1 MSERATS
8 SIRAI
13 DLTSKPL
20 MSRRGFI
27 ARHMMRR
34 VMVLDVGQRIP
45 GIDSMANEY
54 EVGFG
59 TVQEAVELITR
70 AGAATFS
77 RHGAQGTLLDS
88 LDWRVAWTVAGLP
101 NLIGSLPLPYTKRYE
116 GLATA
121 LHGLLAEA
129 GTPTTLSYMRGGAR
143 RLEAVA
149 DGHADFAVTSLFSA
163 ERFREST
170 PDAVST
176 VISLP
181 AQTFVREH
189 GLVFAERS
197 RKQVRPGDRMGV
209 DRDSLDQMLLTEM
222 EASDVAGEVTLVE
235 MPYGHI
241 LDGLAQGEI
250 DVAVWNPEEVSIP
263 GLSIQPL
270 RSAAAHDLA
279 GADTQAVV
287 VARSDDELTRR
298 ALTLCLCEDD
308 VVAIQREVISG
319 QRQARY

>member
-1 MSERATS
+1 MSSRGAS

-27 ARHMMRR
+27 ARHIMRR
-34 VMVLDVGQRIP
+34 VMVLDIGQRIP
-45 GIDSMANEY
+45 GVDSMANEY

-59 TVQEAVELITR
+59 TVQEAVELISR

-77 RHGAQGTLLDS
+77 RHGAQGTVLDS
-88 LDWRVAWTVAGLP
+88 LDWCVAWTVAGLP
-101 NLIGSLPLPYTKRYE
+101 NLIGTLPLPYTKRYE

-129 GTPTTLSYMRGGAR
+129 GTPTTLSYMRGAAR

-149 DGHADFAVTSLFSA
+149 DGHADFAVTSQFSA
-163 ERFREST
+163 ERFRDST
-170 PDAVST
+170 SDAVTT
-176 VISLP
+176 VVSLP
-181 AQTFVREH
+181 AESFVREH
-189 GLVFAERS
+189 GLVFAERN
-197 RKQVRPGDRMGV
+197 RQRVLPGDRMGV

-222 EASDVAGEVTLVE
+222 EASDVEGEVILVE

-241 LDGLAQGEI
+241 LDGLVQGEI
-250 DVAVWNPEEVSIP
+250 DVAVWNPEEISAP

-270 RSAAAHDLA
+270 HSAAARELN
-279 GADTQAVV
+279 GADTQAAV
-287 VARSDDELTRR
+287 VARTDDELTRR
-298 ALTLCLCEDD
+298 ALTLCLREDE
-308 VVAIQREVISG
+308 VVAIQGDVISG
-319 QRQARY
+319 KRQARY